1 MTRGGWQS
9 WLQQPRNWVWLGF
22 LSVAAFFIVLEHRA
36 HLALIIAVALLA
48 ACILMNRYMHRETS
62 ADPGPEAKGEQP

>member
-1 MTRGGWQS
+1 
-9 WLQQPRNWVWLGF
+9 
-22 LSVAAFFIVLEHRA
+22 VAAFFMVLEHRA